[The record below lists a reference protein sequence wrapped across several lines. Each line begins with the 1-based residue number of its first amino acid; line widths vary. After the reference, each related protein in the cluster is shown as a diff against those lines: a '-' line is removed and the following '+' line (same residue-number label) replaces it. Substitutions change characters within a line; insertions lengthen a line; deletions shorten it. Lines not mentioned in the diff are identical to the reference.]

1 MYYYGREWIKKIYVY
16 ILERNKNTLHNFVY
30 CWLIRAIS
38 RNMINLFFLTCQYEK
53 VGKKFSGVIKR

>member
-30 CWLIRAIS
+30 CWRIRAIS
-38 RNMINLFFLTCQYEK
+38 RNMINLFFFNVSVRKGREE
-53 VGKKFSGVIKR
+53 I